1 MDDKKTIGAAI
12 DGSLGLLTSTISFLS
27 PSLGIAAV
35 AAAPTLSEKLKE
47 WLNKW
52 LDEGKI
58 TPREC
63 SRMTDGINGMSD
75 TLLESQKI
83 GNIRHDSLFETNS
96 EGFCDGDDIFEQM
109 INHIKQDSDRK
120 KAYFCGNF
128 IGSIP
133 YADDLN
139 YSNLM
144 QYSRTI
150 CQLSYSELCII
161 SNFYS
166 HYRNTGASFSKAEKQ
181 VDNFDDPEKSF
192 LLGEVL
198 HLRNLGIL
206 NSLPPYNLDDNIGNV
221 RISYYGIR
229 LYELMRLNILDN
241 NDITMSWEVIN
252 KTINR

>member
-1 MDDKKTIGAAI
+1 MDDKTIIGAAI

-52 LDEGKI
+52 VDEGKI

-75 TLLESQKI
+75 TLLESGKH
-83 GNIRHDSLFETNS
+83 GKIRHDSLFETNS

-109 INHIKQDSDRK
+109 INHIKQDSERK

-150 CQLSYSELCII
+150 SQLSYSELCLICI
-161 SNFYS
+161 FYI
-166 HYRNTGASFSKAEKQ
+166 HYKNCGASFSKAEKQ
-181 VDNFDDPEKSF
+181 VANYGDPARSQ
-192 LLGEVL
+192 LLAEVL
-198 HLRNLGIL
+198 HLRNLGVLL
-206 NSLPPYNLDDNIGNV
+206 NFPPYNVGDNIGSVGITN
-221 RISYYGIR
+221 YGIR

-241 NDITMSWEVIN
+241 NDITKTWEVFD
-252 KTINR
+252 KTINI